1 MGERERKQN
10 REIRAGPRERRADS
24 DSWAEKRG
32 GATVEER
39 EREKMRESGR
49 NRECERGMNE
59 TETFR
64 R

>member
-32 GATVEER
+32 GAIVEER
-39 EREKMRESGR
+39 ERE
-49 NRECERGMNE
+49 RECDSQGE
-59 TETFR
+59 TENVKGG
-64 R
+64 